1 MNFLTLIIEAI
12 SQNQS
17 DEEIQKLSHGH
28 ESAIRSE
35 IDALLNADSEKLL
48 RILFPAESHGGQ
60 PLLRFSTEPVPSF
73 RVQECFNAGNEFM
86 DHLI

>member
-35 IDALLNADSEKLL
+35 IDALLNADFEKLL
-48 RILFPAESHGGQ
+48 RILFPGGV
-60 PLLRFSTEPVPSF
+60 PWRATALTILYGTCPV
-73 RVQECFNAGNEFM
+73 
-86 DHLI
+86 I